1 MKHKIIISVLI
12 TYIITRETG
21 WYTLPQALYLA
32 AAGGVIAGVIWY
44 GITKDPAS
52 WRLRSPQNKT
62 KKLNTLSIS
71 GMEEKDNEK
80 I

>member
-21 WYTLPQALYLA
+21 WYTLTQALYLA

-44 GITKDPAS
+44 GITKDPAI
-52 WRLRSPQNKT
+52 WRLRSPKKT

-71 GMEEKDNEK
+71 GIEEKDNEK

>member
-52 WRLRSPQNKT
+52 WRLRSLKNQTKKT
-62 KKLNTLSIS
+62 KHLEYIRYEGKRQ
-71 GMEEKDNEK
+71 
-80 I
+80 